1 MEPGASGAV
10 ASRGPAYTRSRVP
23 DRPAVVYRARMGP
36 DDPWSPQW
44 QPDDGRERFVR
55 ILVARR
61 GALLAAAVWVPVA
74 LVATWRAA
82 IEPPTIVAVVIF
94 GSAGVALLG
103 AGLTSAALGS
113 RIDAIVA
120 GIALGIGAPVAAVT
134 SAFIAGAILDAA
146 LAQVDD
152 LPGTIL
158 RTGVR
163 AAVAVAPLVAVAAA
177 AWVIGVRR
185 YAARFRW
192 WQRPR
197 S

>member
-1 MEPGASGAV
+1 MV
-10 ASRGPAYTRSRVP
+10 
-23 DRPAVVYRARMGP
+23 DYRARMGP

-44 QPDDGRERFVR
+44 NPDDGRERFVR

-82 IEPPTIVAVVIF
+82 IAPPTIVTIIVV

-103 AGLTSAALGS
+103 AGLTPAAIGS
-113 RIDAIVA
+113 RIDAVVA

-134 SAFIAGAILDAA
+134 SAIIAGVIIDAA
-146 LAQVDD
+146 FGQVDD
-152 LPGTIL
+152 LPATIL
-158 RTGVR
+158 RTGVL

-177 AWVIGVRR
+177 GWVIGVRR
-185 YAARFRW
+185 YAARFDW

-197 S
+197 P

>member
-1 MEPGASGAV
+1 
-10 ASRGPAYTRSRVP
+10 
-23 DRPAVVYRARMGP
+23 MGP

-74 LVATWRAA
+74 LVATWRADIA
-82 IEPPTIVAVVIF
+82 PPTIVAVIVI

-103 AGLTSAALGS
+103 AALTPAAIGS
-113 RIDAIVA
+113 RIDAVVA

-134 SAFIAGAILDAA
+134 SAIIAGAIIDAA
-146 LAQVDD
+146 FDQVDD

-158 RTGVR
+158 RTGVL
-163 AAVAVAPLVAVAAA
+163 AAVAVAPLVATAAA
-177 AWVIGVRR
+177 GWVIGVRR
-185 YAARFRW
+185 YAARFSW

-197 S
+197 T